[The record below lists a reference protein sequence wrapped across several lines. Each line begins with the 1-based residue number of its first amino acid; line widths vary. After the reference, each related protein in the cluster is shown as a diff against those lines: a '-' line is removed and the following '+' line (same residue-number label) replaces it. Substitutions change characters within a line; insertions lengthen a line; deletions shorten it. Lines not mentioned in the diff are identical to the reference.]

1 MSSHIETEMNSC
13 LSEMERLQAKMMEL
27 QKQKEMEEHKQ
38 KEKTIQVEPNM
49 TVMENWLDKY
59 KSIILA
65 KKEEQKYNDIL
76 DGKIKVNDEEILR
89 ISDNIRRRKNKK
101 KISKDRNENLDLLF
115 HTQKHKAPDTPSQF
129 MIDFI
134 EATHNLFQI
143 QQKRIDELENVVAEL
158 NAKNE

>member
-1 MSSHIETEMNSC
+1 MASHIEHEMNSC

-27 QKQKEMEEHKQ
+27 QKQKEMEDAKQ
-38 KEKTIQVEPNM
+38 EKKTNQVEPNM
-49 TVMENWLDKY
+49 AVMENWLDKY
-59 KSIILA
+59 KSIVLA
-65 KKEEQKYNDIL
+65 RNEEQIYNDIL

-89 ISDNIRRRKNKK
+89 ISDNIRRRKKK
-101 KISKDRNENLDLLF
+101 KISKGTNEDIELLF
-115 HTQKHKAPDTPSQF
+115 HIQKHKAHDTPSQF

-143 QQKRIDELENVVAEL
+143 QQKRIDELENVVAKL